1 MGTYNTLSYFGLSY
15 IEQIAIYDR
24 DLFEQAAQY
33 PYSLHYTF
41 KRDQERQGFS
51 RIALRTKILRKR
63 VGACEHWAMK
73 YMGQMHVAE
82 QDQMAQ
88 W

>member
-1 MGTYNTLSYFGLSY
+1 MVGGHDVGTYNTLSYFDLSY

-41 KRDQERQGFS
+41 KRDQERQDFLELLC
-51 RIALRTKILRKR
+51 AQ
-63 VGACEHWAMK
+63 K
-73 YMGQMHVAE
+73 Y
-82 QDQMAQ
+82 
-88 W
+88 